1 MLVQSVH
8 NRRYGS
14 LTYPPKLPI
23 FLMTYELDC
32 GENLIAG
39 VDEVGRGAL
48 FGVVVAAAV
57 ILPKTMLLD
66 LRDLGVK
73 DSKKLSATRREQ
85 LVSHIEEIAI
95 ATKISAATVS
105 EIDELNI
112 LQASLL
118 AMKRAI
124 LGLTITPEL
133 CLIDGNKQV
142 PNLELPQQT
151 LMQGEDKSISIAAA
165 SILAKVWRDRLTI
178 DLATIYPHY
187 DLAQNKGYGTAK
199 HLSAIE
205 QYGICIEHRRS
216 FSPVKMAIEA
226 RSKQQLDILTLN
238 P

>member
-1 MLVQSVH
+1 M
-8 NRRYGS
+8 
-14 LTYPPKLPI
+14 
-23 FLMTYELDC
+23 MTYELDC
-32 GENLIAG
+32 SETLIAG

-57 ILPKTMLLD
+57 ILPKKRLLE

-73 DSKKLSATRREQ
+73 DSKKLSVTRREQ
-85 LVSHIEEIAI
+85 LVTHIEEIAI
-95 ATKISAATVS
+95 AHQIGVASVA

-118 AMKRAI
+118 GMKRAI

-142 PNLELPQQT
+142 PNLNLPQQT
-151 LMQGEDKSISIAAA
+151 LIKGEDRSISIAAA
-165 SILAKVWRDRLTI
+165 SILAKVWRDRLMT
-178 DLATIYPHY
+178 DLDPIYPHY

-199 HLSAIE
+199 HLAAIE
-205 QYGICIEHRRS
+205 QQGICIEHRRS
-216 FSPVKMAIEA
+216 FSPVRIAIEGSIG
-226 RSKQQLDILTLN
+226 RQLGILTLD

>member
-1 MLVQSVH
+1 M
-8 NRRYGS
+8 
-14 LTYPPKLPI
+14 
-23 FLMTYELDC
+23 MTYELDC
-32 GENLIAG
+32 AETLIAG

-57 ILPKTMLLD
+57 ILPKPRLLE

-95 ATKISAATVS
+95 ATQISMATVA

-118 AMKRAI
+118 TMNRSI

-133 CLIDGNKQV
+133 CLIDGNKQI

-151 LMQGEDKSISIAAA
+151 LIKGEDKSISIAAA
-165 SILAKVWRDRLTI
+165 SILAKVWRDRLMT
-178 DLATIYPHY
+178 DLDPIYPHY

-199 HLSAIE
+199 HLRAIE
-205 QYGICIEHRRS
+205 QHGICIEHRRS
-216 FSPVKMAIEA
+216 FSPVRMAID
-226 RSKQQLDILTLN
+226 STIGQQLDILALDA
-238 P
+238 

>member
-1 MLVQSVH
+1 M
-8 NRRYGS
+8 
-14 LTYPPKLPI
+14 
-23 FLMTYELDC
+23 MTYELDC
-32 GENLIAG
+32 AETLIAG

-57 ILPKTMLLD
+57 ILPKTRLLE

-73 DSKKLSATRREQ
+73 DSKKLSLTRREQ

-95 ATKISAATVS
+95 ATQISMASVA

-118 AMKRAI
+118 AMKRSI

-133 CLIDGNKQV
+133 CLIDGNKQI
-142 PNLELPQQT
+142 PNFDLPQQT
-151 LMQGEDKSISIAAA
+151 LIKGEDKSISIAAA
-165 SILAKVWRDRLTI
+165 SILAKVWRDRLMT
-178 DLATIYPHY
+178 DLDPIYPHY

-199 HLSAIE
+199 HLRAIE

-216 FSPVKMAIEA
+216 FSPVKMAI
-226 RSKQQLDILTLN
+226 RQSRRYTNDSTIGQQLGF
-238 P
+238 